1 MMYGLAI
8 SLFLNVSLLLALF
21 ILWRKKPGKA
31 DAPSLTKDAN
41 QLLSDL
47 LKGGSVVITQ
57 VVNPDDIFLYSPKDR
72 P

>member
-1 MMYGLAI
+1 MYSLLV
-8 SLFLNVSLLLALF
+8 SLFLNLCLVVISF
-21 ILWRKKPGKA
+21 ILWRKKPGTA
-31 DAPSLTKDAN
+31 QAPSLTIDAN

-57 VVNPDDIFLYSPKDR
+57 VVNPEDIFLYSPKDR